1 MATRIRLGEL
11 LVRAGV
17 IDDMQLKAALAEQH
31 RWGGRLGRILVD
43 MSFVS
48 EDILVKAL
56 SKQLG
61 VERADLSRVFVPKPV
76 MDKISV
82 DFAQTNALC
91 PVRYD
96 EGRRSLL
103 VATADPTNVTA
114 LDELRFKTGLRI
126 ETALAGEH
134 EIHNAIQRYMRAVD
148 GVGIDLPDAIDLG
161 EESGEPVFMQNDDY
175 SAAMAA
181 SGMAVSSTRPGTG
194 VQTPQNNLR
203 QGSVVPAPW
212 SAQEEPATPFAV
224 PTPPPS
230 PPVAQPQAVPSS
242 PPTPSPPPPV
252 AAAPAPAPASP
263 GSALHM
269 AQRLEGAQKQQ
280 HKALRVMVELLIEKG
295 VISRDEYFARVAP
308 KR

>member
-17 IDDMQLKAALAEQH
+17 IDEMQLKAALAEQH

-48 EDILVKAL
+48 EDVMVRAL

-61 VERADLSRVFVPKPV
+61 VERADLSRIFVPRTIV
-76 MDKISV
+76 DKVSV
-82 DFAQTNALC
+82 DFAETNALC

-96 EGRRSLL
+96 EARRTLL
-103 VATADPTNVTA
+103 VATADPTNVAA

-134 EIHNAIQRYMRAVD
+134 EIHIAIQRHLRAAD
-148 GVGIDLPDAIDLG
+148 GVGIDLPDAIDLADDDG
-161 EESGEPVFMQNDDY
+161 QQVFVPNDEY
-175 SAAMAA
+175 QKAMAA
-181 SGMAVSSTRPGTG
+181 SGMPMLSGRPGAG
-194 VQTPQNNLR
+194 VPSPTDFPR
-203 QGSVVPAPW
+203 QGALVPPPPAW
-212 SAQEEPATPFAV
+212 SPQPVPRTPV
-224 PTPPPS
+224 PTPPP
-230 PPVAQPQAVPSS
+230 PPSMMPA
-242 PPTPSPPPPV
+242 TPSQ
-252 AAAPAPAPASP
+252 APAPALPPA
-263 GSALHM
+263 GSALDM

-295 VISRDEYFARVAP
+295 VISRDEYMARVAP